1 MDTALKQLKPATL
14 QVYFVACHD
23 LTEMHNEIIY
33 RLISP
38 ITSRRLIKKYKP
50 DDIVCFQISSNLCDK
65 WEKNIF
71 LNVIF
76 ATF

>member
-1 MDTALKQLKPATL
+1 MDTALKTAQAREYIL

-23 LTEMHNEIIY
+23 LTEKHNEIIY

-50 DDIVCFQISSNLCDK
+50 DYIVCSQISSNLCDK
-65 WEKNIF
+65 
-71 LNVIF
+71 
-76 ATF
+76 

>member
-1 MDTALKQLKPATL
+1 MDTALKTAQARDFTII
-14 QVYFVACHD
+14 FRICHD

-65 WEKNIF
+65 
-71 LNVIF
+71 
-76 ATF
+76 